1 MLLKYI
7 VILLV
12 LFVLELVY
20 FRIAD
25 RLNIVDRPSE
35 RGSSREVTLRG
46 GGIIFYLGALLFF
59 VISGFRF
66 PWFILGLSI
75 VAVLSFMDDLYSL
88 SPKLRLPLQC
98 VGMLFL
104 LSSLMTG
111 GMLHAW
117 GGILFVLIG
126 LIVCTGAMNVFN
138 FMDGINGILG
148 GYALVVLLAV
158 VYTIQTMDISY
169 KDSLLE
175 LGYISIIA
183 CLVFCF
189 YNFRTKA
196 RCFAGDVGSISV
208 AFITL
213 FLVGAVIVHNGDLS
227 WMAFMVVFGVDGCL
241 TILHRMLLHEKLS
254 QPHRKHMYQLMANEL
269 HIPHVVV
276 SAFYMFAQAC
286 CCAWYLWMPGYIT
299 LVLQVALL
307 SVVYMVFMR
316 KYFYLHQ
323 EEV

>member
-1 MLLKYI
+1 MLVKY
-7 VILLV
+7 LLV
-12 LFVLELVY
+12 LLALFVLELVY
-20 FRIAD
+20 FRVAD
-25 RLNIVDRPSE
+25 RLNIVDRPSL
-35 RGSSREVTLRG
+35 RGSSQEVTLRG

-59 VISGFRF
+59 CISGFHF

-75 VAVLSFMDDLYSL
+75 VAILSFLDDLYSL
-88 SPKLRLPLQC
+88 SAKLRLPLQF

-104 LSSLMTG
+104 LFGLMPG
-111 GMLHAW
+111 SMLAGW
-117 GGILFVLIG
+117 AGVLFFLVG
-126 LIVCTGAMNVFN
+126 LIVCTGALNVFN

-148 GYALVVLLAV
+148 GYALVVLSAV
-158 VYTIQTMDISY
+158 VYAMQTMDISY
-169 KDSLLE
+169 KDSLLD

-183 CLVFCF
+183 SLVFCF

-213 FLVGAVIVHNGDLS
+213 FLVGAVVVHTGDLS

-241 TILHRMLLHEKLS
+241 TILHRMLLHENLS

-269 HIPHVVV
+269 RIPHVVV
-276 SAFYMFAQAC
+276 SALYMFTQAC
-286 CCAWYLWMPGYIT
+286 CCVWYLWMPGYIT

-307 SVVYMVFMR
+307 SVAYVVFMR
-316 KYFYLHQ
+316 KYFHLHQ
-323 EEV
+323 LSK